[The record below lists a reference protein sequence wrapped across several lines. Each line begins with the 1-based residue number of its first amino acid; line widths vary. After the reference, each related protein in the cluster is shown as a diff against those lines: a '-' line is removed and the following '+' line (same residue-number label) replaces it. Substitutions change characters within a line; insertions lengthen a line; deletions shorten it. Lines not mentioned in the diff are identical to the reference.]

1 MGKMETPAIC
11 EMCGKEVTQTN
22 RVRLEGSV
30 LSLCDDCSKFGEL
43 VSPPSAPVTPPE
55 DGYRGGPRGIPR
67 STVRPRRTEERDL
80 FQDIPEL
87 ELRPDWFKRI
97 RSAREKRNW
106 TPEELGKRLNEKKSV
121 VLKLESGSFRP
132 SDALISKL
140 EHLLQTRIRAPPGG
154 ADGDGA

>member
-1 MGKMETPAIC
+1 MGKMEAPAIC
-11 EMCGKEVTQTN
+11 EMCGKSVPLTN

-43 VSPPSAPVTPPE
+43 VSPPPTPVVPPD
-55 DGYRGGPRGIPR
+55 DGFRASPR
-67 STVRPRRTEERDL
+67 SLPRPTARPHRTEERDL

-121 VLKLESGSFRP
+121 VLKLETGSFRP

-154 ADGDGA
+154 ADCEGA

>member
-1 MGKMETPAIC
+1 MGKMETSRVC
-11 EMCGKEVTQTN
+11 EMCGKEVAVTN

-30 LSLCDDCSKFGEL
+30 LSLCDECSKFGEL
-43 VSPPSAPVTPPE
+43 VSPPPIPVTLPDE
-55 DGYRGGPRGIPR
+55 GFR
-67 STVRPRRTEERDL
+67 SSSRSPSRSPMRPRRTEERDL

-97 RSAREKRNW
+97 RTAREQRKW

-121 VLKLESGSFRP
+121 VLKLETGSFRP

-140 EHLLQTRIRAPPGG
+140 EHLLQTRIRAPASAAGG
-154 ADGDGA
+154 DSE

>member
-11 EMCGKEVTQTN
+11 EMCGKEVALTN

-30 LSLCDDCSKFGEL
+30 LSLCEDCSKFGEL
-43 VSPPSAPVTPPE
+43 VSPPPTPVRPPD
-55 DGYRGGPRGIPR
+55 DGYRVSPRAPLR
-67 STVRPRRTEERDL
+67 SSVRPRRTEERDL

-97 RSAREKRNW
+97 RAAREKRNW
-106 TPEELGKRLNEKKSV
+106 TQEELGKRLNEKKSV
-121 VLKLESGSFRP
+121 VLKLETGSFRP